1 MPGRNMEEVWKDI
14 SLSTL
19 HQDVPSTPVLAFHPA
34 TTISSFRAVMLQ
46 DFIADAFKA
55 ENRAYSPSTHSPP
68 ASLSPTS
75 DNSRQF
81 FGYDLNASASASGSN
96 AAQSESTKKRS
107 PEKRPNRSV
116 DRQSGV
122 EQRKK
127 RMIKNRESAA
137 RSRARKQAYRNEL
150 ELEAARLLN
159 ENEMLKRESEQLRMT
174 VAAQN
179 PTASKPTLQRTLTAP
194 F

>member
-1 MPGRNMEEVWKDI
+1 MEEVWKDI

-55 ENRAYSPSTHSPP
+55 ENRAPPPSTHSPP

-96 AAQSESTKKRS
+96 AAQSESTKKR
-107 PEKRPNRSV
+107 PNRSV

-122 EQRKK
+122 ERRKK

-137 RSRARKQAYRNEL
+137 RSRARKQVPSP
-150 ELEAARLLN
+150 LLL
-159 ENEMLKRESEQLRMT
+159 LKRVQGI
-174 VAAQN
+174 
-179 PTASKPTLQRTLTAP
+179 
-194 F
+194 

>member
-19 HQDVPSTPVLAFHPA
+19 HQDVPSTPVLSFHPA
-34 TTISSFRAVMLQ
+34 TTTSSFRAVMLQ

-55 ENRAYSPSTHSPP
+55 ENRAPPPSTHSPP
-68 ASLSPTS
+68 ALLSPTS

-81 FGYDLNASASASGSN
+81 FSYDLNASASGSN

-122 EQRKK
+122 ERRKK

-174 VAAQN
+174 VATQN
-179 PTASKPTLQRTLTAP
+179 PTASKQTLQRTLTAP